1 MRFSRFS
8 FEWIAVFIIGLGMV
22 FVPEQAKAQRPLGI
36 DVSSY
41 QGSSDNPPTN
51 VIWTS
56 VKSAG
61 ISFAWAKATEGT
73 FYIDANFAYNEAN
86 AKAAGVLIGAYH
98 FAHPDDDPNLTG
110 SSSADSEAAYFWNE
124 AGPYIVGGGAYLVPA
139 LDYETA
145 PTSLTQAQS
154 AAWVNEWCQDIVN
167 YGKANG
173 VVIKPIVYTYTSFA
187 TSWLTATNTQWPLW
201 MAASLN
207 GQTAQTGSPPTSPW
221 STWAFWQYGQGTVSG
236 VEGAVDEDVFNGT
249 SATLLNYVVT
259 GTPAPAGVTL
269 YWDPGA
275 KQASPG
281 SGGTGSWDFSTADW
295 WLSGASN
302 LVWSTGG
309 DNPVFAGTAGTVT
322 LNAALSAGTVTF
334 NTGGYTIGGTANTLT
349 LTSPATI
356 SVPLPTTSPVNM
368 NCILSG
374 SGYTV
379 TGGGV
384 LVLNNAANSSV
395 SPISIVS
402 NSTLVIAGSKAIG
415 TGSGTVTVSGGGT
428 LQNNDTTNG
437 DAFLNSAF
445 NILMG
450 TGGGNLNDNI
460 NASLTYGGVIGG
472 SGSLTKTGGGGGTGG
487 TLILTG
493 TNTYSGNTL
502 ISQGVLAL
510 GSTGSINN
518 SPSITIAAGATL
530 DVSAISNWTLSSS
543 AVLKA
548 SGTGTTVGS
557 TAATIKGASAT
568 GASLGTQPITLI
580 FTPMAT
586 NGDVTHPSLYVS
598 QGTLSLSHGNTFT
611 ISNATSTALGV
622 GLYTLIQQ
630 ASGSISGTPY
640 PTPAFSG
647 AGVVSGT
654 TSSLSVS
661 GASLN
666 LTIAYK
672 TTTTLNTLTAAA
684 YGQAVTFTATVSP
697 APSSGTVQFY
707 DNGVALGS
715 AVSVSGGT
723 ASYTTN
729 TLSIGS
735 HPITATY
742 SGVTF
747 YAASSTSSSSTQVIN
762 PALLSITANPQSK
775 AYGQTVTF
783 GSGSTNFTSSGL
795 QNGDTIGT
803 VTLAVS
809 SNGGAATAPVSGSP
823 YIITPSAAT
832 GGSFNPANYSITYN
846 TGALTVNPALLTVT
860 ANNYSRPYGALNPVF
875 TVTYTNFVNGETLG
889 TSDVAGSPAL
899 STGAATNSPVGAY
912 DITNGLGTLTST
924 NYSFNRVDGTLTVTN
939 AVSSNSVSSSE
950 NPALPGDLVTFT
962 ATLSTLAPSL
972 AAPYGSVQFQI
983 DGALYGSPV
992 ALSNGA
998 ASASTATLSHGY
1010 HNIEADYG
1018 GNSNI
1023 IGSTNTLIQLI
1034 NTPPVAGLA
1043 TYSRPP
1049 NAGLNIAISN
1059 LLTNASDADGDALSL
1074 VGVSALSTN
1083 GAAISTNATTVF
1095 YSPPATNGNV
1105 TDSFS
1110 YTVADIFGA
1119 TNTGTVVITIQP
1131 VNNAPP
1137 LTITGIVLL
1146 SNGVVQLNFSG
1157 TAGSIYL
1164 IEAATNL
1171 NPPIAWTTLST
1182 NTADTN
1188 GVFSFTDTNATNYND
1203 RYYRAATP

>member
-1 MRFSRFS
+1 
-8 FEWIAVFIIGLGMV
+8 
-22 FVPEQAKAQRPLGI
+22 
-36 DVSSY
+36 
-41 QGSSDNPPTN
+41 
-51 VIWTS
+51 
-56 VKSAG
+56 
-61 ISFAWAKATEGT
+61 
-73 FYIDANFAYNEAN
+73 
-86 AKAAGVLIGAYH
+86 
-98 FAHPDDDPNLTG
+98 
-110 SSSADSEAAYFWNE
+110 
-124 AGPYIVGGGAYLVPA
+124 
-139 LDYETA
+139 
-145 PTSLTQAQS
+145 
-154 AAWVNEWCQDIVN
+154 
-167 YGKANG
+167 
-173 VVIKPIVYTYTSFA
+173 
-187 TSWLTATNTQWPLW
+187 